1 MTQVQNA
8 LTYRAV
14 ATFGA
19 ARAGVLHTLRGE
31 YQTPMFMPVGTFGAL
46 RGILPDEARQ
56 LGFDIILGNTF
67 HLWLQPGAEVVR
79 RFGGLHGFGG
89 WRGAILT
96 DSGGYQIFSL
106 RGRRTI
112 SERGAL
118 FQSPRDG
125 SKQLLTPEVAMQVQ
139 RDLNSDIAMVLDQC
153 IDARAD
159 EESARAAME
168 LSCRWALR
176 CRLAHRGN
184 ANAIF
189 GIVQGGAYRHF
200 RPRLQPQMKS
210 IAEDNI
216 KPQLP
221 RFVRQNPAQR
231 PESANRHKHRRLIF
245 AAQSVQNPGTR
256 RAECCNGA
264 ISQSILH
271 LSHCGIL
278 SSSIASP

>member
-189 GIVQGGAYRHF
+189 GIVQGGAYRHL
-200 RPRLQPQMKS
+200 R
-210 IAEDNI
+210 E
-216 KPQLP
+216 
-221 RFVRQNPAQR
+221 
-231 PESANRHKHRRLIF
+231 ESAQQLIKIGF
-245 AAQSVQNPGTR
+245 DGYAPSARFGPKAKMS
-256 RAECCNGA
+256 RATPRKCQPA
-264 ISQSILH
+264 
-271 LSHCGIL
+271 
-278 SSSIASP
+278 